1 MTGKHIKIPTLIFTL
16 LALAACGNMNVG
28 VTSFEANSQG
38 SPYGQQVDQ
47 GPAQQADMGSSGYY
61 GYEEAMDTYEEV
73 VQETLAPAKDKKD
86 ANSTKTTSPAPAKSS
101 SAKNEAEPAKETE
114 EKTSGKTSEVAE
126 EKAEPKAEPK
136 KSEQPAPKTEEPVL
150 SKTPNAPRSEV
161 VGPGILKPTVY
172 FFAILNEDKNGC
184 KPETRRTLHGAGS
197 KPLLKVCPKTAA
209 ACSLQG
215 SCGVIQ
221 KGKMH
226 TFNIIGRFDGQDRYF
241 EIPEDGCRF
250 GYGVNSSCLDPFYTL
265 AADLTIYKPGEVI
278 FVPAVVGL
286 ELPDGSKHNGYFVIR
301 DKGRGIKGM
310 GRFDFFSG
318 HYSWND
324 SENPFKKIGLG
335 DVNTNIPYYR
345 IKGEAAKKV
354 QASRAF
360 PSLPPHAVT
369 E

>member
-1 MTGKHIKIPTLIFTL
+1 MTGKHIKIPTLIFAL

-38 SPYGQQVDQ
+38 SPYGQQVASE
-47 GPAQQADMGSSGYY
+47 PAQQADLGSNGYY

-73 VQETLAPAKDKKD
+73 VQEAIAPVKEKKD
-86 ANSTKTTSPAPAKSS
+86 ANAAKPVAPVGVLAPTKAS
-101 SAKNEAEPAKETE
+101 SAKAEAEPVKETE
-114 EKTSGKTSEVAE
+114 EKTPEKSSQVAE
-126 EKAEPKAEPK
+126 EKTEPKAEPK
-136 KSEQPAPKTEEPVL
+136 KEEPAL
-150 SKTPNAPRSEV
+150 SKVPNAPRSEI
-161 VGPGILKPTVY
+161 VGPGVLKPTVY
-172 FFAILNEDKNGC
+172 FFVILDEDKNGC
-184 KPETRRTLHGAGS
+184 KADTKRTLFGAGS

-209 ACSLQG
+209 ACALQG
-215 SCGVIQ
+215 SCGIVQ

-241 EIPEDGCRF
+241 EIPDDGCRF

-301 DKGRGIKGM
+301 DKGRGIKGL

-345 IKGEAAKKV
+345 IKGEAARKV
-354 QASRAF
+354 QASRSF

>member
-1 MTGKHIKIPTLIFTL
+1 MTGKHIKMPTLIFAL
-16 LALAACGNMNVG
+16 LALSACGNMNVG
-28 VTSFEANSQG
+28 VTSFEADSQG
-38 SPYGQQVDQ
+38 SPYGQQVPQ
-47 GPAQQADMGSSGYY
+47 GPAQQADLGSNGYY

-73 VQETLAPAKDKKD
+73 VQEAISPVKEKKDVKPAAPVGVLAPAKTS
-86 ANSTKTTSPAPAKSS
+86 STKT
-101 SAKNEAEPAKETE
+101 EAEPVKETE
-114 EKTSGKTSEVAE
+114 EKAPEKSAEVAE
-126 EKAEPKAEPK
+126 EKTEPK
-136 KSEQPAPKTEEPVL
+136 KEEPVL
-150 SKTPNAPRSEV
+150 SKTPNAPRSEI
-161 VGPGILKPTVY
+161 VGPGVLKPTVY
-172 FFAILNEDKNGC
+172 FFVILNEDKNGC
-184 KPETRRTLHGAGS
+184 KADTKRTMHGAGS

-209 ACSLQG
+209 ACALQG
-215 SCGVIQ
+215 SCGIIQ
-221 KGKMH
+221 KGQLH

-241 EIPEDGCRF
+241 EIPDDGCRF

-301 DKGRGIKGM
+301 DKGRGIKGL

-318 HYSWND
+318 HYSWYD
-324 SENPFKKIGLG
+324 SQNPFKKVGLG

-354 QASRAF
+354 LASRAF
-360 PSLPPHAVT
+360 PSLPPNAVT

>member
-1 MTGKHIKIPTLIFTL
+1 MTGKHIKIPTLIFAL

-28 VTSFEANSQG
+28 VTSFEANPQG
-38 SPYGQQVDQ
+38 SPYGQQVAQ
-47 GPAQQADMGSSGYY
+47 GPAQQADLGSSGYY

-73 VQETLAPAKDKKD
+73 VQEAISPVKEKKDVKPAAPVGVLAPAK
-86 ANSTKTTSPAPAKSS
+86 TS
-101 SAKNEAEPAKETE
+101 SAKAEAEPVKETE
-114 EKTSGKTSEVAE
+114 EKAPGKSAEVAE
-126 EKAEPKAEPK
+126 EKTEPK
-136 KSEQPAPKTEEPVL
+136 KEEPVL
-150 SKTPNAPRSEV
+150 SKTPNAPRSEI
-161 VGPGILKPTVY
+161 VGPGVLKPTVY
-172 FFAILNEDKNGC
+172 FFVILNEDKNGC
-184 KPETRRTLHGAGS
+184 KADTKRTMHGAGS

-209 ACSLQG
+209 ACALQG
-215 SCGVIQ
+215 SCGIIQ
-221 KGKMH
+221 KGQLH

-241 EIPEDGCRF
+241 EIPDDGCRF

-301 DKGRGIKGM
+301 DKGRGIKGL

-318 HYSWND
+318 HYSWYD
-324 SENPFKKIGLG
+324 SQNPFKKVGLG

-354 QASRAF
+354 LASRAF
-360 PSLPPHAVT
+360 PSLPPNAVT